1 MHNDLFESISQRG
14 DKEKLRKIEES
25 LKSPMNSVDA
35 ANYMKN
41 NFEKAKKMQDST
53 AKKSPYAPEFVKKI
67 ERSRASKGK
76 KINLEDLW
84 TSVRGHY

>member
-1 MHNDLFESISQRG
+1 MATITLKYNARNSIAS
-14 DKEKLRKIEES
+14 S
-25 LKSPMNSVDA
+25 LIDSIKKSGVFQIQED
-35 ANYMKN
+35 
-41 NFEKAKKMQDST
+41 T
-53 AKKSPYAPEFVKKI
+53 AVKKSPYDPEFVKKI